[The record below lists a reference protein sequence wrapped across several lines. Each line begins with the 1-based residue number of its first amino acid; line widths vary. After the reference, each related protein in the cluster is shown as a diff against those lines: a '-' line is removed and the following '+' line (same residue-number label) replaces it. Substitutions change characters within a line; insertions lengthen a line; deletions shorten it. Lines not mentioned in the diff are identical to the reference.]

1 MCLVSRC
8 PRDRRATSAGRR
20 LRPEA
25 PPSAVYAPSRDW
37 CEAPHATQGQV
48 RGDCGETRR
57 LGNVHH
63 VRQSNTW
70 RATCTALYCE
80 ARAARPLQRGRTPAR
95 QRRNARRSSASQ
107 LSLCCALTCANSC
120 PPTSN
125 LRASQAMATAPS
137 CQRGAVATG
146 RVPQARVSVA
156 PERCVRPASTAPQV
170 APRASALPNKGSTGG
185 GDMERAACR
194 VRQPKLRPHV

>member
-1 MCLVSRC
+1 MWRC
-8 PRDRRATSAGRR
+8 CRS
-20 LRPEA
+20 
-25 PPSAVYAPSRDW
+25 APSRDW

-80 ARAARPLQRGRTPAR
+80 ARAARPLQRGRWNNTSAAAR
-95 QRRNARRSSASQ
+95 QRRTTRRSSTSQ

-125 LRASQAMATAPS
+125 LRASQAMATTAPS
-137 CQRGAVATG
+137 CQGGAVATG